1 MGLLQPSSHSGD
13 LVLHHFQQKVGIMA
27 SNEMSVSKH
36 RSRRVWIVVVVLAVL
51 LIGCVCVVL
60 SMLRH
65 HTWGEPVT
73 VGSWVVTVVTGQT
86 SAPIITYGGTP
97 IVEGNIMTVSLQI
110 EVENDGNQDES
121 FLSDGLWQITEGS
134 QMFACAAN
142 VSTFEIGVEPGA
154 TQQEVVICT
163 MVPRASQVTLTLT
176 GLSIFPVSWDLTFT
190 S

>member
-1 MGLLQPSSHSGD
+1 
-13 LVLHHFQQKVGIMA
+13 MA
-27 SNEMSVSKH
+27 GNEMSVSKH
-36 RSRRVWIVVVVLAVL
+36 RSRRVLIVISVLVVLLVICA
-51 LIGCVCVVL
+51 CVSL

-65 HTWGEPVT
+65 HAWGEQVS
-73 VGSWVVTVVTGQT
+73 VGSWMVTVESGQT
-86 SAPIITYGGTP
+86 STPTITFEGTT
-97 IVEGNIMTVSLQI
+97 IVEGNIMTVTLQI

-134 QMFACAAN
+134 QMFACTAN

-154 TQQEVVICT
+154 TQQEVVTCT

-176 GLSIFPVSWDLTFT
+176 GLSIFPVSWDLNFT